1 MNTLVIKNI
10 IGRTGLILQKYS
22 PQILTGVG
30 IVAGVGSTVLACR
43 ATLKLD
49 ATLDKAE
56 KKIKLVPVDDKKE
69 LTKVYIQN
77 GFELVKLYGPAASLA
92 VLSITC
98 ALSGQK
104 IMQNR
109 NAALVA
115 AYKLAEEAF
124 TEYRKRVIDEYGEDK
139 DRMFKYGLKKESV
152 TVVEEG
158 EDGKKKKVKK
168 DIDVPI
174 DPSKIS
180 QYARYFDSGC
190 KNWDKNSEYNM
201 LFLKSSQ
208 NYMNDL
214 LKSRGHVFLNE
225 VYDSLGLQRS
235 QAGQMVGWV
244 LSKDGDNFIDYGLY
258 DDTIEKVR
266 DFVNGYE
273 NVILLDFNVDGV
285 IHHLI

>member
-1 MNTLVIKNI
+1 MNTLVIKNF

-30 IVAGVGSTVLACR
+30 IVSGVASTVLACK
-43 ATLKLD
+43 ATLKLE
-49 ATLDKAE
+49 ATLDQADKRM
-56 KKIKLVPVDDKKE
+56 KSVPVDNKKE
-69 LTKVYIQN
+69 LTKVYIRN
-77 GFELVKLYGPAASLA
+77 GVEVAKLYGPAISLG

-109 NAALVA
+109 NTALVA

-139 DRMFKYGLKKESV
+139 DRMFKYGLKKETV
-152 TVVEEG
+152 TVSEEG
-158 EDGKKKKVKK
+158 EDGKKKKVKR

-174 DPSKIS
+174 DPSKVS
-180 QYARYFDSGC
+180 QYARFFDSSS
-190 KNWDKNSEYNM
+190 KNWDKNPEYNL

-208 NYMNDL
+208 NHMNDL
-214 LKSRGHVFLNE
+214 LRARGHVFLNE
-225 VYDSLGLQRS
+225 VYESLGLPHT
-235 QAGQMVGWV
+235 QAGAVVGWV

-266 DFVNGYE
+266 DFVNGFE

-285 IHHLI
+285 IWNLI